1 MLLKAQA
8 EANAESA
15 HQNVSTQDRIL
26 NEEIDKLE
34 KKKLTDMKE
43 LLMEY
48 TKIQMIFHAK
58 ALEMLTI
65 GYQELL
71 DINTE
76 DDLEEFRNSFTQSNF
91 KDMRGSAK
99 GGLNTSQSLY
109 NTGDSFSTT
118 SRSGTRNTSPRRT
131 RSNENLSKGQ
141 KNNRAH
147 GSAPHL
153 NNNDSLNNSRSNR
166 STRDLSEYTDDSDD
180 E

>member
-99 GGLNTSQSLY
+99 GEQ
-109 NTGDSFSTT
+109 
-118 SRSGTRNTSPRRT
+118 
-131 RSNENLSKGQ
+131 
-141 KNNRAH
+141 
-147 GSAPHL
+147 
-153 NNNDSLNNSRSNR
+153 
-166 STRDLSEYTDDSDD
+166 
-180 E
+180 